1 MKNLLHNI
9 QILAMLALTM
19 IGIQSCSDELHDVGD
34 VQVSFTAMLPT
45 DTRTRS
51 FGKAEQVNTLVVGI
65 FKKGVAD
72 MHTNSGGSWNYY
84 EIDRQSFP
92 INGTSVNVQL
102 TLAQEQTYSFV
113 FWAYYYDGNQNI
125 YNIDDLTAIVM
136 NALPDPITFAQ
147 AEAAD
152 AFFATMEDI
161 TITGDCS
168 YPVEL
173 IRPLA
178 QINVGTTG
186 KTMQASFTA
195 KAAPDTFHP
204 FTNTVS
210 GVTDYTWNF
219 SETTTETFSVKY
231 NDDNETVYNYLAM
244 GYLFAPTTATKIS
257 AELTLT
263 DGDASKTVQFPQV
276 EIEANQRS
284 NIAGNF
290 TQQQEN

>member
-19 IGIQSCSDELHDVGD
+19 AGIQSCSDDWHDVGD
-34 VQVSFTAMLPT
+34 VQVNFTATLPT
-45 DTRTRS
+45 DTRTRA

-72 MHTNSGGSWNYY
+72 VHTNNGGSWSYY

-92 INGTSVNVQL
+92 INGTSVDVQL
-102 TLAQEQTYSFV
+102 SLAQEQTYSFV
-113 FWAYYYDGNQNI
+113 FWAYDGNQSI
-125 YNIDDLTAIVM
+125 YNIDDLTAIEM
-136 NALPDPITFAQ
+136 NTLPNNTITFSQ
-147 AEAAD
+147 VEAAD
-152 AFFATMEDI
+152 AFFATEDI

-173 IRPLA
+173 VRPLA

-186 KTMQASFTA
+186 TPMQATFKA
-195 KAAPDTFHP
+195 KAVPDTFYP

-210 GVTDYTWNF
+210 GASDYTWNF
-219 SETTTETFSVKY
+219 SETTAETFSA
-231 NDDNETVYNYLAM
+231 DGTEYNYLAM
-244 GYLFAPTTATKIS
+244 GYVFAPTTATKIS
-257 AELTLT
+257 AELTLK
-263 DGDASKTVQFPQV
+263 DGNANKTVEFLQV

-290 TQQQEN
+290 TPTE

>member
-19 IGIQSCSDELHDVGD
+19 AGIQSCSDELHDLGD
-34 VQVSFTAMLPT
+34 VKVSFTATFPT

-65 FKKGVAD
+65 FKKGIAD
-72 MHTNSGGSWNYY
+72 VHTNSGGSWNYY

-92 INGTSVNVQL
+92 INGTSVDVQL

-113 FWAYYYDGNQNI
+113 FWAYYYDGNQSI
-125 YNIDDLTAIVM
+125 YDIDDLTAIEM
-136 NALPDPITFAQ
+136 NTLPNPTTFAQ

-152 AFFATMEDI
+152 AFFATMNDI

-168 YPVEL
+168 HPVEL
-173 IRPLA
+173 VRPLA

-186 KTMQASFTA
+186 TPMQSTFTA
-195 KAAPDTFHP
+195 SGAPKTFHP

-210 GVTDYTWNF
+210 GAAEFTWNF
-219 SETTTETFSVKY
+219 SETTTETFSA
-231 NDDNETVYNYLAM
+231 DGTEYNYLAM
-244 GYLFAPTTATKIS
+244 GYVFAPTTATNIS

-263 DGDASKTVQFPQV
+263 DGNNSKTIEFLQV
-276 EIEANQRS
+276 EIEANQRG

-290 TQQQEN
+290 TSTE

>member
-19 IGIQSCSDELHDVGD
+19 AGIQSCSDELHDVGD

-45 DTRTRS
+45 DTRTRA

-72 MHTNSGGSWNYY
+72 VHTNNGGSWSYY

-92 INGTSVNVQL
+92 INGTSVDVQL

-113 FWAYYYDGNQNI
+113 FWAYDDNQNI
-125 YNIDDLTAIVM
+125 YDIDDLTAIEM
-136 NALPDPITFAQ
+136 NTLPTNTITFSQ
-147 AEAAD
+147 VEAAD
-152 AFFATMEDI
+152 AFFATEDI

-173 IRPLA
+173 VRPLA

-186 KTMQASFTA
+186 TPMQAVF
-195 KAAPDTFHP
+195 KANDVPDTFYP

-210 GVTDYTWNF
+210 GASDYTWNF
-219 SETTTETFSVKY
+219 SETTTETFSA
-231 NDDNETVYNYLAM
+231 DGTEYNYLAM
-244 GYLFAPTTATKIS
+244 GYVFAPTTATKIS
-257 AELTLT
+257 AELTLK
-263 DGDASKTVQFPQV
+263 DGNASKTVEFSQV

-290 TQQQEN
+290 TLLQEN

>member
-9 QILAMLALTM
+9 SILAVLALM
-19 IGIQSCSDELHDVGD
+19 MVGIQSCSDDWQEVGD
-34 VQVSFTAMLPT
+34 VRVSFTATLPT

-72 MHTNSGGSWNYY
+72 VHTNSSSNWSYH
-84 EIDRQSFP
+84 EIDRKSFP
-92 INGTSVNVQL
+92 IYDTSADVQL
-102 TLAQEQTYSFV
+102 TLAQEQTYSFI
-113 FWAYYYDGNQNI
+113 FWAYDSNQNI
-125 YNIDDLTAIVM
+125 YNIDDLTAIEM
-136 NALPDPITFAQ
+136 NALPNPITFTQ

-152 AFFATMEDI
+152 AFFATMGDI

-173 IRPLA
+173 VRPLA
-178 QINVGTTG
+178 QINVGTIGTP
-186 KTMQASFTA
+186 MQASFTA
-195 KAAPDTFHP
+195 KSAPDTFHP

-210 GVTDYTWNF
+210 GTVDFTWNF
-219 SETTTETFSVKY
+219 SDTTTETFSA
-231 NDDNETVYNYLAM
+231 DGTAYNYLAM
-244 GYLFAPTTATKIS
+244 GYLFAPTTAMQIA

-263 DGDASKTVQFPQV
+263 DGEKSKTVEFPKV

-284 NIAGNF
+284 NIAGGF
-290 TQQQEN
+290 TAE

>member
-9 QILAMLALTM
+9 SIMVVLALM
-19 IGIQSCSDELHDVGD
+19 MVGIQSCSDDWHDVGD
-34 VQVSFTAMLPT
+34 VQVNFTATLPT
-45 DTRTRS
+45 DTRTRA

-72 MHTNSGGSWNYY
+72 VHTNNGGSWNYY
-84 EIDRQSFP
+84 EIARKSFP
-92 INGTSVNVQL
+92 INGTSADVQL
-102 TLAQEQTYSFV
+102 TLAQEQTYSFI
-113 FWAYYYDGNQNI
+113 FWAYDGNQNI
-125 YNIDDLTAIVM
+125 YDIDDLTAIVM
-136 NALPDPITFAQ
+136 NPLPSPITFSE
-147 AEAAD
+147 AEAMD

-173 IRPLA
+173 VRPLA

-186 KTMQASFTA
+186 TQMQATFKA
-195 KAAPDTFHP
+195 KAVPDTFYP

-210 GVTDYTWNF
+210 GTADYTWIF
-219 SETTTETFSVKY
+219 SETTTEIFSA
-231 NDDNETVYNYLAM
+231 DGTEYNYLAM
-244 GYLFAPTTATKIS
+244 GYVFAPTTATNIS

-263 DGDASKTVQFPQV
+263 DGNASKTVEFPSV

-290 TQQQEN
+290 TWQQEN

>member
-19 IGIQSCSDELHDVGD
+19 IGIQSCSNDLHDVGD
-34 VQVSFTAMLPT
+34 VQVSFTATLPT
-45 DTRTRS
+45 DIRTRS

-65 FKKGVAD
+65 FIKEVAD
-72 MHTNSGGSWNYY
+72 VHTNSGGSWNYY
-84 EIDRQSFP
+84 EIARQSFP

-173 IRPLA
+173 VRPLA

-186 KTMQASFTA
+186 TPMQATFTA
-195 KAAPDTFHP
+195 NGAPNIFHP

-210 GVTDYTWNF
+210 GATNYTCYTWNF
-219 SETTTETFSVKY
+219 SETTTETFSADGTK
-231 NDDNETVYNYLAM
+231 YNYLAM
-244 GYLFAPTTATKIS
+244 GYLFAPTTATIIS
-257 AELTLT
+257 ARLTLT
-263 DGDASKTVQFPQV
+263 DGGTSQTVGFPQV

-290 TQQQEN
+290 TQQNKH

>member
-9 QILAMLALTM
+9 QILMMLALVVV
-19 IGIQSCSDELHDVGD
+19 GIQSCSDDLQETGD
-34 VQVSFTAMLPT
+34 VEVSFTAMLPT

-65 FKKGVAD
+65 FNERN
-72 MHTNSGGSWNYY
+72 T
-84 EIDRQSFP
+84 EIGRKEFA
-92 INGTSVNVQL
+92 IYGTSIDVSL
-102 TLAQEQTYSFV
+102 SLAQNQTYSFV
-113 FWAYYYDGNQNI
+113 FWAYDSSQNI
-125 YNIDDLTAIVM
+125 YNITKLTAIEM
-136 NALPDPITFAQ
+136 NTLPNPITFAQ

-168 YPVEL
+168 YPIEL
-173 IRPLA
+173 VRPLA

-186 KTMQASFTA
+186 TPMQATFTA
-195 KAAPDTFHP
+195 KAVPNTFYP

-210 GVTDYTWNF
+210 GNAEFTWNF
-219 SETTTETFSVKY
+219 SEATTETFSA
-231 NDDNETVYNYLAM
+231 DGTEYNYLAM
-244 GYLFAPTTATKIS
+244 GYVFAPTTATNIS

-263 DGDASKTVQFPQV
+263 DGNNSKTVEFPQV

-290 TQQQEN
+290 TPTE

>member
-34 VQVSFTAMLPT
+34 VQVSFIATLPT

-72 MHTNSGGSWNYY
+72 MHTNSGGSWSYH
-84 EIDRQSFP
+84 EIDRKEFP
-92 INGTSVNVQL
+92 INGTSVDVQL

-113 FWAYYYDGNQNI
+113 FWAYDGNQNI
-125 YNIDDLTAIVM
+125 YDIDDLTAIVM
-136 NALPDPITFAQ
+136 NPLPSSITFSE
-147 AEAAD
+147 AEAMD

-173 IRPLA
+173 VRPLA

-186 KTMQASFTA
+186 TPMQAVF
-195 KAAPDTFHP
+195 KANDVPDTFYP

-210 GVTDYTWNF
+210 GAAEFTWNF
-219 SETTTETFSVKY
+219 SETTTETFSA
-231 NDDNETVYNYLAM
+231 DGTEYNYLAM
-244 GYLFAPTTATKIS
+244 GYVFAPTTATKIS
-257 AELTLT
+257 AELTLK
-263 DGDASKTVQFPQV
+263 DGNANKTVEFPQV

-284 NIAGNF
+284 NIAGGF
-290 TQQQEN
+290 TVE

>member
-19 IGIQSCSDELHDVGD
+19 VGIQSCSDDWHDVGD
-34 VQVSFTAMLPT
+34 VQVNFTATLPT
-45 DTRTRS
+45 DTRTRA

-72 MHTNSGGSWNYY
+72 VHTNNGGSWSYY

-92 INGTSVNVQL
+92 INGTSVDVQL

-113 FWAYYYDGNQNI
+113 FWAYDGNQNI
-125 YNIDDLTAIVM
+125 YDIDDLTAIVM
-136 NALPDPITFAQ
+136 NTLPNITFSQ
-147 AEAAD
+147 VGAAD

-173 IRPLA
+173 VRPLA

-186 KTMQASFTA
+186 TPMQAVF
-195 KAAPDTFHP
+195 KANDVPDTFYP

-210 GVTDYTWNF
+210 GASDYTWNF
-219 SETTTETFSVKY
+219 SETTAETFSA
-231 NDDNETVYNYLAM
+231 DGTEYNYLAM
-244 GYLFAPTTATKIS
+244 GYVFAPTTATKIS
-257 AELTLT
+257 AELTLK
-263 DGDASKTVQFPQV
+263 DGNASKTVEFTQV

-290 TQQQEN
+290 TLLQEN

>member
-9 QILAMLALTM
+9 QILAMLALT
-19 IGIQSCSDELHDVGD
+19 IVGILSCSDELHDVGD
-34 VQVSFTAMLPT
+34 VQVSFTATLPT

-72 MHTNSGGSWNYY
+72 VHTNSGGSWNYY

-92 INGTSVNVQL
+92 INGTSIDVQL

-113 FWAYYYDGNQNI
+113 FWAYYYDGNQSI
-125 YNIDDLTAIVM
+125 YDITKLTAIEM
-136 NALPDPITFAQ
+136 NGLPDPITFAQ

-152 AFFATMEDI
+152 AFFATIEDI

-173 IRPLA
+173 VRPLA

-186 KTMQASFTA
+186 TPMQATFTA
-195 KAAPDTFHP
+195 SGAPKTFHP

-210 GVTDYTWNF
+210 GNAEFTWNF
-219 SETTTETFSVKY
+219 NETTTETFSA
-231 NDDNETVYNYLAM
+231 DGTEYNYLAM
-244 GYLFAPTTATKIS
+244 GYVFAPTTATNIS

-263 DGDASKTVQFPQV
+263 DGETRKTVKFPQV

-290 TQQQEN
+290 TPTE

>member
-9 QILAMLALTM
+9 QILAMLALM
-19 IGIQSCSDELHDVGD
+19 MAGIQSCSDELHDVGD
-34 VQVSFTAMLPT
+34 VQVSFTATLPT
-45 DTRTRS
+45 DTRTRA
-51 FGKAEQVNTLVVGI
+51 FGKAEQVNTLEVGI
-65 FKKGVAD
+65 FKKGVTD
-72 MHTNSGGSWNYY
+72 VHTNSGGSWNYY

-92 INGTSVNVQL
+92 INGTSVDVQL

-113 FWAYYYDGNQNI
+113 FWAYDGNQSI
-125 YNIDDLTAIVM
+125 YNIDDLTAIEM
-136 NALPDPITFAQ
+136 NTLPNTITFAQ

-173 IRPLA
+173 VRPLA

-186 KTMQASFTA
+186 TPMQAVF
-195 KAAPDTFHP
+195 KANDVPDTFYP

-210 GVTDYTWNF
+210 GAAEFTWNVN
-219 SETTTETFSVKY
+219 ETTTETFLA
-231 NDDNETVYNYLAM
+231 DGTEYNYLAM
-244 GYLFAPTTATKIS
+244 GYVFAPTKATNIS

-263 DGDASKTVQFPQV
+263 NGDTSKTVEFPQV

-290 TQQQEN
+290 KPTE

>member
-34 VQVSFTAMLPT
+34 GQVSFTAMLPT

-72 MHTNSGGSWNYY
+72 VHNNSGGSWNYY

-92 INGTSVNVQL
+92 INDTSIDVQL

-113 FWAYYYDGNQNI
+113 FWAYDGNQNI
-125 YNIDDLTAIVM
+125 YNIDELTAIEM
-136 NALPDPITFAQ
+136 NTLPNPITFSE

-173 IRPLA
+173 VRPLA

-186 KTMQASFTA
+186 TPMQATFTA
-195 KAAPDTFHP
+195 SGAPKTFHP

-210 GVTDYTWNF
+210 GAAEFTWNIN
-219 SETTTETFSVKY
+219 ETTTETFSA
-231 NDDNETVYNYLAM
+231 DGTEYNYLAM
-244 GYLFAPTTATKIS
+244 GYVFAPTTATNIS
-257 AELTLT
+257 AKLTLT
-263 DGDASKTVQFPQV
+263 DGNNSKMVEFPQV

-290 TQQQEN
+290 TPTE

>member
-19 IGIQSCSDELHDVGD
+19 VGIQSCSDDLHDVGD
-34 VQVSFTAMLPT
+34 VQVSFTATLPT

-65 FKKGVAD
+65 FNERN
-72 MHTNSGGSWNYY
+72 T
-84 EIDRQSFP
+84 EIGRKEFA
-92 INGTSVNVQL
+92 IYGTSIDVSL
-102 TLAQEQTYSFV
+102 SLAQEQTYSFV
-113 FWAYYYDGNQNI
+113 FWAYYDNGNQSI
-125 YNIDDLTAIVM
+125 YNIDDLTAIEM
-136 NALPDPITFAQ
+136 NTLPNTITFAQ

-173 IRPLA
+173 VRPLA

-186 KTMQASFTA
+186 TPMQAVF
-195 KAAPDTFHP
+195 KANDVPDTFYP

-210 GVTDYTWNF
+210 GTADYIWNF
-219 SETTTETFSVKY
+219 SETTTEIFSA
-231 NDDNETVYNYLAM
+231 DGTEYNYLAM
-244 GYLFAPTTATKIS
+244 GYVFAPTTATNIS

-263 DGDASKTVQFPQV
+263 DGNASKTVEFPQV

-290 TQQQEN
+290 TWQQEN

>member
-9 QILAMLALTM
+9 QILAMLALT
-19 IGIQSCSDELHDVGD
+19 IVGILSCSDELHDVGD
-34 VQVSFTAMLPT
+34 VQVSFTATLPT
-45 DTRTRS
+45 DIRTRS

-72 MHTNSGGSWNYY
+72 VHNNSGGSWNYY

-92 INGTSVNVQL
+92 INDTSIDVQL

-113 FWAYYYDGNQNI
+113 FWACDGNQNI
-125 YNIDDLTAIVM
+125 YDIDDLTAIEM
-136 NALPDPITFAQ
+136 NTLPNPITFSE

-173 IRPLA
+173 VRPLA

-186 KTMQASFTA
+186 TPMQATFTA
-195 KAAPDTFHP
+195 SGAPKTFHP

-210 GVTDYTWNF
+210 GAAEFSWNIN
-219 SETTTETFSVKY
+219 ETTTETFSA
-231 NDDNETVYNYLAM
+231 DGTEYNYLAM
-244 GYLFAPTTATKIS
+244 GYVFAPTTATNIS
-257 AELTLT
+257 AKLTLT
-263 DGDASKTVQFPQV
+263 DGNNSKMVEFPQV

-290 TQQQEN
+290 TPTE